1 MRLSIGRADKSPLA
15 RWFWTIDR
23 PLLAML
29 LVLIGVGIIA
39 VAAAS
44 PAASLRLSDGATRVP
59 PLHFLQRQ
67 LIWVAAGVPLM
78 LGISMLTRDGARRF
92 ALGGFAFFFL
102 LLMLVP
108 IIGVET
114 NGAQRWIR
122 LPGFQLQPVEFLKP
136 FFAVSTAWLFAMRFE
151 DRSLPV
157 LPAGGFFLCLIV
169 GLLVTQPDFG
179 QAALV
184 IAVWLVQAVLAGLP
198 LIFVGLAVLVVLG
211 GLFVAYQFEPHIRNR
226 LDGFLHGE
234 GDTYQVDRAL
244 DCFRSGGLY
253 GAGPGE
259 GTAKF
264 RLPEAQ
270 TDYIFSVIGE
280 EFGAIA
286 CLALALLYLAIV
298 LRVLLQLLDEEDP
311 FTLIAATGL
320 VVQFG
325 GQALINMSVNVAL
338 APAKGMT
345 LPFVSHGGS
354 SFLATAVAMGLLLA
368 LTRRNRYL
376 KASPYLQSGP
386 LQSRQAKPGA
396 RIPAGLPAE

>member
-44 PAASLRLSDGATRVP
+44 PAAALRLSGGTTEVP
-59 PLHFLQRQ
+59 PLFFLQRQ
-67 LIWVAAGVPLM
+67 LMWVAAGVPLM
-78 LGISMLTRDGARRF
+78 LGISMLSKEAARRVS
-92 ALGGFAFFFL
+92 LGGFALFLL

-108 IIGVET
+108 LIGAEN
-114 NGAQRWIR
+114 NGAQRWIQ
-122 LPGFQLQPVEFLKP
+122 LPGFQMQPIEFLKP
-136 FFAVSTAWLFAMRFE
+136 FFVVSTAWLFAMRFE

-157 LPAGGFFLCLIV
+157 IPAGGAVLGVIV
-169 GLLVTQPDFG
+169 AFLVTQPDFG

-184 IAVWLVQAVLAGLP
+184 IAIWLVQAVLAGLP
-198 LIFVGLAVLVVLG
+198 LVILALAIVALLG
-211 GLFVAYQFEPHIRNR
+211 GLVLAYQFEPHIRNR
-226 LDGFLHGE
+226 IDGFLHGE

-286 CLALALLYLAIV
+286 CFALALLYLAIV
-298 LRVLLQLLDEEDP
+298 LRVLLQLLDEDDP

-320 VVQFG
+320 VAQFG

-338 APAKGMT
+338 APSKGMT

-354 SFLATAVAMGLLLA
+354 SFLATAVSMGLLLA
-368 LTRRNRYL
+368 LTRRNRHL
-376 KASPYLQSGP
+376 KSSPYLQSGP
-386 LQSRQAKPGA
+386 V
-396 RIPAGLPAE
+396 PA

>member
-1 MRLSIGRADKSPLA
+1 MSPFNLSLGRADKSPIA

-29 LVLIGVGIIA
+29 MVLIGIGVIA

-44 PAASLRLSDGATRVP
+44 PAAAVRLSDGVTKMP
-59 PLHFLQRQ
+59 PLHFLYRQ
-67 LIWVAAGVPLM
+67 LIWVAAGVPVM
-78 LGISMLTRDGARRF
+78 LGISMLTKDAARRF
-92 ALGGFAFFFL
+92 ALGGFALFLL

-108 IIGVET
+108 VIGAET
-114 NGAQRWIR
+114 NGAQRWIQ
-122 LPGFQLQPVEFLKP
+122 LPGFQLQPIEFLKP
-136 FFAVSTAWLFAMRFE
+136 FFAITTAWLFAMRFE

-157 LPAGGFFLCLIV
+157 IPAGAMLLLLIV
-169 GLLVTQPDFG
+169 GFLVMQPDFG
-179 QAALV
+179 QSALV
-184 IAVWLVQAVLAGLP
+184 IAIWLVQAVLAGLP
-198 LIFVGLAVLVVLG
+198 LIFLGLSLVGLVAGLVL
-211 GLFVAYQFEPHIRNR
+211 AYQFEPHVRNR
-226 LDGFLHGE
+226 IDGYLHGE

-280 EFGAIA
+280 EFGAIV
-286 CLALALLYLAIV
+286 CFALALLYLAIV
-298 LRVLLQLLDEEDP
+298 LRVLLQLLDEDDP
-311 FTLIAATGL
+311 FTLLAATGL

-325 GQALINMSVNVAL
+325 GQALINMSVNLAL
-338 APAKGMT
+338 APSKGMT

-354 SFLATAVAMGLLLA
+354 SFLAMSVAMGLLLA
-368 LTRRNRYL
+368 LTRRNRHL
-376 KASPYLQSGP
+376 KSSPYLQP
-386 LQSRQAKPGA
+386 LPGA
-396 RIPAGLPAE
+396 A

>member
-1 MRLSIGRADKSPLA
+1 MNAFNLSFGRADKSPWA

-29 LVLIGVGIIA
+29 LVLIGIGVIA

-44 PAASLRLSDGATRVP
+44 PAAALRLSDGVTKVP
-59 PLHFLQRQ
+59 ALHFLYRQ
-67 LIWVAAGVPLM
+67 MIWVAAGVPLM
-78 LGISMLTRDGARRF
+78 LGVSMLTKDGARRF
-92 ALGGFAFFFL
+92 ALGGFVVFLGL
-102 LLMLVP
+102 LLLVP
-108 IIGVET
+108 AIGAET
-114 NGAQRWIR
+114 NGAQRWIQ
-122 LPGFQLQPVEFLKP
+122 LPGFQMQPIEFLKP
-136 FFAVSTAWLFAMRFE
+136 FFVVATAWLFAMRFE

-157 LPAGGFFLCLIV
+157 IPAGAVLLAVIVACLVI
-169 GLLVTQPDFG
+169 QPDFG

-184 IAVWLVQAVLAGLP
+184 IAIWLVQAVLAGLP
-198 LIFVGLAVLVVLG
+198 LIVLGLAILALLG
-211 GLFVAYQFEPHIRNR
+211 GLVLAYQFEPHIRNR
-226 LDGFLHGE
+226 IDGYLHGE

-286 CLALALLYLAIV
+286 CFALALLYLAIV
-298 LRVLLQLLDEEDP
+298 LRVLLQLLDEDDP

-320 VVQFG
+320 VAQFG

-338 APAKGMT
+338 APSKGMT

-368 LTRRNRYL
+368 LTRRNRHL
-376 KASPYLQSGP
+376 KASPYLQ
-386 LQSRQAKPGA
+386 PGFGTRA
-396 RIPAGLPAE
+396 AA

>member
-1 MRLSIGRADKSPLA
+1 MKLAIGRADRSLLA
-15 RWFWTIDR
+15 HWFWTIDR

-44 PAASLRLSDGATRVP
+44 PAAALRLSGDGFQMK
-59 PLHFLQRQ
+59 PLFFLQRQ
-67 LIWVAAGVPLM
+67 LMWVALGVPLM
-78 LGISMLTRDGARRF
+78 LGVSMLSRAAARRVSL
-92 ALGGFAFFFL
+92 AGFAVCL
-102 LLMLVP
+102 LLLALVP
-108 IIGVET
+108 FYGAEQ
-114 NGAQRWIR
+114 NGAVRWLQ
-122 LPGFQLQPVEFLKP
+122 LPGFQLQPIEFLKP
-136 FFAVSTAWLFAMRFE
+136 LFVVSTAWLFALRFE
-151 DRSLPV
+151 DRTLPV
-157 LPAGGFFLCLIV
+157 IPAGAMVLGLV
-169 GLLVTQPDFG
+169 VVLLVLQPDFG

-184 IAVWLVQAVLAGLP
+184 IAVWLVQAVLAGMP
-198 LIFVGLAVLVVLG
+198 LLILAAALVLMAA
-211 GLFVAYQFEPHIRNR
+211 GLFLAYKFEPHVRNR
-226 LDGFLHGE
+226 IDGHLFGE

-244 DCFRSGGLY
+244 DCFRSGGLF

-286 CLALALLYLAIV
+286 CFALALLYLAIV
-298 LRVLLQLLDEEDP
+298 LRVLLQLLDEDDP
-311 FTLIAATGL
+311 FTLLAATGL

-338 APAKGMT
+338 APSKGMT

-368 LTRRNRYL
+368 LTRRNRHL
-376 KASPYLQSGP
+376 KSSPYLT
-386 LQSRQAKPGA
+386 AGA
-396 RIPAGLPAE
+396 VPA

>member
-1 MRLSIGRADKSPLA
+1 MKIAGVPISFGRADKSPIA

-23 PLLAML
+23 PMLFMLLA
-29 LVLIGVGIIA
+29 LIGIGLIG

-44 PAASLRLSDGATRVP
+44 PAAALRLSGGSVVVP
-59 PLHFLQRQ
+59 PLHFLWRQ
-67 LIWVAAGVPLM
+67 LMWVAAGVPLM
-78 LGISMLTRDGARRF
+78 LAVSMLTKESARRF
-92 ALGGFAFFFL
+92 ALGGFVIFLL

-108 IIGVET
+108 VIGAEK
-114 NGAQRWIR
+114 NGAVRWIQ
-122 LPGFQLQPVEFLKP
+122 LPGFQMQPIEFLKP
-136 FFAVSTAWLFAMRFE
+136 FFVVATAWLLALKFE

-157 LPAGGFFLCLIV
+157 IPAGGFVLAAIT
-169 GLLVTQPDFG
+169 GLLVIQPDFG

-198 LIFVGLAVLVVLG
+198 LLMLGLAVVGLLG
-211 GLFVAYQFEPHIRNR
+211 GLVIAYQFEPHIRNR
-226 LDGFLHGE
+226 IDGYLHGE

-264 RLPEAQ
+264 HLPEAH

-286 CLALALLYLAIV
+286 CFALALLYLAMV
-298 LRVLLQLLDEEDP
+298 LRVLLQLLDEDDP

-320 VVQFG
+320 VAQFG
-325 GQALINMSVNVAL
+325 GQALINMSVNLAL
-338 APAKGMT
+338 APSKGMT
-345 LPFVSHGGS
+345 LPLVSHGGS
-354 SFLATAVAMGLLLA
+354 SFLATAIAMGLLLA
-368 LTRRNRYL
+368 LTRRNRHL
-376 KASPYLQSGP
+376 KASPYLQ
-386 LQSRQAKPGA
+386 PGA
-396 RIPAGLPAE
+396 ALS